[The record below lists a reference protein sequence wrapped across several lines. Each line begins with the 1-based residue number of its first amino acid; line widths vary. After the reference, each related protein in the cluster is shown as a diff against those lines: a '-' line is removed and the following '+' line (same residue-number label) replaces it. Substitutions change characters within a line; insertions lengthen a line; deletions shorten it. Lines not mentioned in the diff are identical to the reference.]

1 MAVADEAPAPVI
13 VDQLGVGGEERRH
26 LGLDRLR
33 QHAARALAQDGQQ
46 RIVPDGPT
54 WPRQP
59 NDGTLLHGV
68 SSMVT

>member
-1 MAVADEAPAPVI
+1 VAVADETPAPVI

-33 QHAARALAQDGQQ
+33 QHPARALAQDGQQ
-46 RIVPDGPT
+46 RIVPDAPT

-59 NDGTLLHGV
+59 NDVTLLHGV
-68 SSMVT
+68 SSMMT